1 MPAEAQK
8 LRLAWQHTIASSPTL
23 RRADGSEHRPQLDW
37 TEHDWTGLP
46 EADVAETFACFAAA
60 ARQACVEQGERG
72 ALHVALLRSGTD
84 EARLVA
90 TFHHALFD
98 GCSFPP
104 LLSEVFARYSAAHRG
119 EAFSAASASTTGS
132 TASLATAPQVA
143 PPRRTFE
150 RDATLVTLFDAQA
163 QKTPDRIALTGVGVS
178 LTYREL
184 HERAE
189 RLAVRLQSRGV
200 GPDVR
205 VGLFVDRSPDLI
217 VAILGIL
224 KAGGGYVPIDPAYPP
239 ERISFLLHDAALGV
253 LVTQGGLESRL
264 PPHHARLVRVDEN
277 NSEEIWPAVVRVPA
291 TPDSLAY
298 IIYTSGSTGRPKGV
312 EITHHNVVRLFQS
325 AEEWYDFNEQ
335 DVWTLFHSCSFDFSV
350 WEIWGALLYGG
361 RLVIVPYGVSRSPS
375 DFLELLARER
385 VTVLNQTPSA
395 FRQLQHAEQDAPP
408 ADGLALRYVIFGGEA
423 LDLRS
428 LRPWF
433 DRHGDQQPK
442 LVNMYGITET
452 TVHVTCRP
460 LTRADSE
467 AGSSVIG
474 DPLCDLQLLVLDAEL
489 QPVDAGV
496 VGELFVGGAGLAR
509 GYLNRPELTAQRFI
523 ESPFAAGERLYRTGD
538 LARRLPNGDL
548 EYLGRCDQQVK
559 IRGHRIELGEIESVL
574 THLDGVR
581 AAVVAARPTADGDKR
596 LVAYLVP
603 DPQRRPAL
611 ATLRELMGQ
620 RLPDYMVPAAFVFLA
635 RLPLTAHGKIDRAA
649 LPEPPAER
657 PDLAT
662 AYVAPRTP
670 AQRAIATVWCDVL
683 GLERVGLDDNFFE
696 LGGDSL
702 ALVTLTTRLRER
714 GYPQL
719 GTTDLFQFP
728 TVGSLATHLGRPAAA
743 ETSPALAA
751 AAQS

>member
-1 MPAEAQK
+1 M
-8 LRLAWQHTIASSPTL
+8 SSPTNYPVP
-23 RRADGSEHRPQLDW
+23 HC
-37 TEHDWTGLP
+37 T
-46 EADVAETFACFAAA
+46 A
-60 ARQACVEQGERG
+60 ARLAD
-72 ALHVALLRSGTD
+72 L
-84 EARLVA
+84 
-90 TFHHALFD
+90 
-98 GCSFPP
+98 P
-104 LLSEVFARYSAAHRG
+104 
-119 EAFSAASASTTGS
+119 S
-132 TASLATAPQVA
+132 TASAAPHADASVAPAPHSA
-143 PPRRTFE
+143 PPRRTFAPG
-150 RDATLVTLFDAQA
+150 ATLVTLFEAQA
-163 QKTPDRIALTGVGVS
+163 EKTPDRVALTGVGLN

-184 HERAE
+184 NERAE

-205 VGLFVDRSPDLI
+205 VGLFVERSPDLV

-253 LVTQGGLESRL
+253 LVTQSGLESRL
-264 PPHHARLVRVDEN
+264 PPHHVRLVRVDEPS
-277 NSEEIWPAVVRVPA
+277 SEEIWPAVVRVPA
-291 TPDSLAY
+291 APDSLAY

-325 AEEWYDFNEQ
+325 AEEWYDFNER
-335 DVWTLFHSCSFDFSV
+335 DVWTLFHSCAFDFSV

-361 RLVIVPYGVSRSPS
+361 RLVIVPYGVSRSPG

-395 FRQLQHAEQDAPP
+395 FRQLQHAELDVPP
-408 ADGLALRYVIFGGEA
+408 AGGLALRYVIFGGEA

-460 LTRADSE
+460 LTRADSDT
-467 AGSSVIG
+467 GSSVIG
-474 DPLCDLQLLVLDAEL
+474 DPLCDLQLLVLDQEL
-489 QPVDAGV
+489 RPVEPGV
-496 VGELFVGGAGLAR
+496 TGELFVGGAGLAR

-523 ESPFAAGERLYRTGD
+523 AHPFAAGERLYRTGD

-574 THLDGVR
+574 SHLADIRG
-581 AAVVAARPTADGDKR
+581 AVVAARPGRDGEKR
-596 LVAYLVP
+596 LVAYIVP
-603 DPQRRPAL
+603 APGHRPAL
-611 ATLRELMGQ
+611 ATLRELMAQ
-620 RLPDYMVPAAFVFLA
+620 RLPDYMVPAAFVFLE

-657 PDLAT
+657 PELAT
-662 AYVAPRTP
+662 AYIAPRTL
-670 AQRAIATVWCDVL
+670 AERTIASVWSEVL
-683 GLERVGLDDNFFE
+683 GLERVGLDDNFYE

-714 GYPQL
+714 GYPQV

-728 TVGSLATHLGRPAAA
+728 TVGALAGHLGQPRP
-743 ETSPALAA
+743 TALVEA